1 MSSATAFITLRR
13 PVQYLDPSRVYTV
26 EVDGRNRGA
35 IGPGKSFTF
44 LVEAG
49 RHEVALRSGRCRSN
63 VLTVEARP
71 DEEVRLECGHRA
83 NGWRFLFVL
92 LCCVIFPGQH
102 LWLRRVDQ
110 GIDTGSSSA
119 SIASPPR

>member
-13 PVQYLDPSRVYTV
+13 PFQYLDKFRVYTV
-26 EVDGRNRGA
+26 EVDGRGRGV

-44 LVEAG
+44 PVDAG

-71 DEEVRLECGHRA
+71 DGEVRLECGHRA
-83 NGWRFLFVL
+83 SGWRFLFVL
-92 LCCVIFPGQH
+92 VWCVIFPGEH

-110 GIDTGSSSA
+110 GISA
-119 SIASPPR
+119 SITSPPR

>member
-13 PVQYLDPSRVYTV
+13 PVQYLDQFRVYTV
-26 EVDGRNRGA
+26 EVDGRRRGA

-44 LVEAG
+44 PVGAG
-49 RHEVALRSGRCRSN
+49 RHEVALSSGRCRSN

-71 DEEVRLECGHRA
+71 EEEVRLECGHRA
-83 NGWRFLFVL
+83 RGWRFPFVL
-92 LCCVIFPGQH
+92 LYCMIFSGQH

-119 SIASPPR
+119 SITSPPR

>member
-13 PVQYLDPSRVYTV
+13 PVQYLDQFRVYTV
-26 EVDGRNRGA
+26 EVDGRRRGA

-44 LVEAG
+44 PVDAG
-49 RHEVALRSGRCRSN
+49 RHEVALSGGRCRSN

-71 DEEVRLECGHRA
+71 EEEVRLECGHRA
-83 NGWRFLFVL
+83 RGWRFPFVL
-92 LCCVIFPGQH
+92 LYCLIFSGQH

-119 SIASPPR
+119 SITSPPR